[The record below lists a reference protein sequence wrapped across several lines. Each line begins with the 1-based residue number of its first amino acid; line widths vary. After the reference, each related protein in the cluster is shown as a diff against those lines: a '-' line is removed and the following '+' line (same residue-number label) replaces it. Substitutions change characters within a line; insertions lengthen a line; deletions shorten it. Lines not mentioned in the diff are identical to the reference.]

1 MSERLDSKLLGLL
14 GAPEPWESE
23 ASGKLRHGCNF
34 KGTVTPSPF
43 SPVLCPLNTGTM
55 WSWRAQ
61 STTATSLT
69 IIYPPHCH
77 AARVHITP
85 LTTSKGSPCLT
96 WRNRNK
102 LAFLLSICHSF
113 NKYLWWSCGALCWI
127 LARADIWLGMTPD
140 ARVYSHYI
148 NIFKLLWE
156 LFYCFPNFL
165 CSSPQLL
172 LPCYNHSDLHKT
184 PREGYTLLYRVAVIH
199 ILSLL
204 QNLTKFFQLP
214 KNQTVSSTEL
224 QQIAF
229 LTLLVC
235 PSCLSPSHT
244 DHIPDSPHHNA
255 LWSLL
260 RWQLS

>member
-1 MSERLDSKLLGLL
+1 MRKWGLR
-14 GAPEPWESE
+14 E
-23 ASGKLRHGCNF
+23 AASWGNF
-34 KGTVTPSPF
+34 KGIVNPSPF
-43 SPVLCPLNTGTM
+43 SLVLCPLNTGTM

-61 STTATSLT
+61 STTATSHRHLFT
-69 IIYPPHCH
+69 LHTAMQLMFTLLPLQHWRLPWPHLKKQKQ
-77 AARVHITP
+77 T
-85 LTTSKGSPCLT
+85 G
-96 WRNRNK
+96 
-102 LAFLLSICHSF
+102 FFLSICHSF

-148 NIFKLLWE
+148 NIFILLWE
-156 LFYCFPNFL
+156 LFYCSPNFL
-165 CSSPQLL
+165 HSSPQLL

-184 PREGYTLLYRVAVIH
+184 PREGYTLLFRVAVIH

-214 KNQTVSSTEL
+214 KNQIVSSTEL

-235 PSCLSPSHT
+235 PSCPSPSHT
-244 DHIPDSPHHNA
+244 DHIPDSPYHNA

-260 RWQLS
+260 RWQLSYGF